1 MITRSQAPKIGKET
15 NYHEGEDCVMAKKSL
30 EKERILMKAMNL
42 RSSIELAITT
52 EKLGAGFYGKL
63 ADKFKGDKE
72 ISELFSILAKDE
84 RTHETQFRSLLDKVP
99 TDDKKPASDPKYQ
112 YLTAV
117 SISEFFTG
125 DGGALKDVDNI
136 KTRDDAMARAFALEK
151 ATLLYYH
158 AVQDIL
164 GDNDI
169 LKTIIK
175 LEKDHLVSVMKYL
188 MTGAKMRGLSDTW

>member
-1 MITRSQAPKIGKET
+1 MKEPT
-15 NYHEGEDCVMAKKSL
+15 LKD
-30 EKERILMKAMNL
+30 
-42 RSSIELAITT
+42 SIELAITT
-52 EKLGAGFYGKL
+52 EKLGAGFYGEL
-63 ADKFKGDKE
+63 AKKFESDKE
-72 ISELFSILAKDE
+72 IGELFSILAKDE
-84 RTHETQFRSLLDKVP
+84 KTHENQFRTLLDKL
-99 TDDKKPASDPKYQ
+99 PAQEGEPKSEKEYQ

-117 SISEFFTG
+117 SISEFFAG
-125 DGGALKDVDNI
+125 DGGALKDIDAI
-136 KTRDDAMARAFALEK
+136 KTRDDALARAFALEK

-188 MTGAKMRGLSDTW
+188 MTGAKMRGLSDNW

>member
-1 MITRSQAPKIGKET
+1 MKEIT
-15 NYHEGEDCVMAKKSL
+15 
-30 EKERILMKAMNL
+30 L
-42 RSSIELAITT
+42 RNSIEMAIAT

-63 ADKFKGDKE
+63 AEKFKSDKE
-72 ISELFSILAKDE
+72 INELFSILAKDE
-84 RTHETQFRSLLDKVP
+84 KAHEAKFRTLLDKVP
-99 TDDKKPASDPKYQ
+99 AEDKEPTTDQKYQ

-117 SISEFFTG
+117 SISEFFAG
-125 DGGALKDVDNI
+125 DGGALKDVDKI
-136 KTRDDAMARAFALEK
+136 KTRDDALARAFALEK